1 MIHLCVLVR
10 LCDSRPDLHEKGGEQ
25 NENEDHFDT
34 LVDSQ
39 SIFGTQIP
47 NEQVQDDKNIAHDSA
62 YQSVENKER
71 NVDITDI
78 DETEI
83 DRVINDMVKFQP
95 KEAPVQIQESVSIV
109 QEEAVIIVGQSISVP
124 PLIVQDKEHEGNAP
138 SIPQLPVLPEDLTI
152 KTRKQQTLYEWL
164 FALLTGK
171 EKWECENSE
180 NELTQEEFSQ
190 SQTDVA
196 EY

>member
-1 MIHLCVLVR
+1 
-10 LCDSRPDLHEKGGEQ
+10 EKGGEQ
-25 NENEDHFDT
+25 NENEDNFDT
-34 LVDSQ
+34 L

-71 NVDITDI
+71 NVDIIDI

-83 DRVINDMVKFQP
+83 DRVINDVVKFQP
-95 KEAPVQIQESVSIV
+95 EEAIPKEAPGTSIEQSISPVQIQESVSIV

-124 PLIVQDKEHEGNAP
+124 PLTVQDKEHEGNAP
-138 SIPQLPVLPEDLTI
+138 SVPQLPVLPEDLTI
-152 KTRKQQTLYEWL
+152 KTRKQQTFYEWL

-180 NELTQEEFSQ
+180 KELTQEEFSQ
-190 SQTDVA
+190 SQTDVV